1 MCLKIICPDMKSYNS
16 MPASK
21 SDEKLEKSFRI
32 FSIVLAII
40 LFALLFVP
48 MLKIRIHIHYGSNVL
63 ESTKWT
69 SIFAL
74 LSETNNPVLVSTFS
88 LSLVSLFTLAA
99 SSTVF
104 LFKSYKYSFWVV
116 FAALIVSIAL
126 FFLVLFMS
134 LYLGNLL

>member
-1 MCLKIICPDMKSYNS
+1 MCLKIICPDMKSYNA
-16 MPASK
+16 MPNSK

-48 MLKIRIHIHYGSNVL
+48 MLRIRVHIHQGTSTL

-88 LSLVSLFTLAA
+88 LSLVSLFTLAV

-126 FFLVLFMS
+126 FFLALFMS
-134 LYLGNLL
+134 LFLGNLL